1 MKTNKIISVALLVAM
16 ISTIGL
22 TSASASYGQWN
33 GQWSSMTEEQ
43 REEMQ
48 NMTEEEREAY
58 MEENEIEIQD
68 DDGDW
73 IPNKDDEDFERDED
87 GENKPEDAWNWNK
100 SWNGSEMAEQ
110 KWNSNSA
117 LKAKYKNTY
126 EEKYWAL
133 ISKMDDEGLNT
144 FIDKIDDIAETV
156 ETWDYSNETK
166 EKFNAMLDALREI
179 AEDNLDIEDELLDWL
194 FE

>member
-1 MKTNKIISVALLVAM
+1 
-16 ISTIGL
+16 
-22 TSASASYGQWN
+22 
-33 GQWSSMTEEQ
+33 
-43 REEMQ
+43 
-48 NMTEEEREAY
+48 
-58 MEENEIEIQD
+58 
-68 DDGDW
+68 
-73 IPNKDDEDFERDED
+73 
-87 GENKPEDAWNWNK
+87 
-100 SWNGSEMAEQ
+100 MAEQ